1 MMRRVLLAILGAAI
15 AAAPA
20 RADRKVPFLPA
31 DKLPDNVKVHEDGDP
46 ADGVMLEI
54 TPGKAAT
61 TTIIEDA
68 DPKAP
73 SHLYMLKG
81 TIRYENVEPAG
92 YVEMWSHFPGGG
104 AYFTRTLADEI
115 GPMQK
120 LAGTHNWRDLA
131 LPFQSKPGMLPEKL
145 VVNVVLPGKG
155 KVFLTNLTLTKLEAP
170 EEQRSAGVPG
180 AWWSDRGAGWIGGL
194 GGAAVGI
201 MGAIVGTLCGVGV
214 GRQLCFGLA
223 VAAIAVCALC
233 LAAGIVAVTT
243 GQPYHVYY
251 PLFLLGIIGVTVFG
265 FNLPTIR
272 KRFDAIELRRMTALD
287 A

>member
-1 MMRRVLLAILGAAI
+1 MMKRVLLAILGAA
-15 AAAPA
+15 ALAAPA
-20 RADRKVPFLPA
+20 RADRKVPFVPA
-31 DKLPDNVKVHEDGDP
+31 DKLPDNVKVHKDGAP

-54 TPGKAAT
+54 TPGKTAET
-61 TTIIEDA
+61 KIIEDL

-73 SHLYMLKG
+73 SHLYVLKG
-81 TIRYENVEPAG
+81 KIKYEGVEPAG
-92 YVEMWSHFPGGG
+92 HVEMWNHFPGGG
-104 AYFTRTLADEI
+104 AYFTRTLGDEI

-120 LAGTHNWRDLA
+120 LSGTHNWRDVA

-155 KVFLTNLTLTKLEAP
+155 KVFLTGLTLTKLEVP
-170 EEQRSAGVPG
+170 EEQQSSAAPG
-180 AWWSDRGAGWIGGL
+180 AWWSESGAGWIGGL
-194 GGAAVGI
+194 GGAGLGI
-201 MGAIVGTLCGVGV
+201 LGAIVGTLCGVGV

-223 VAAIAVCALC
+223 IAAIALSALC
-233 LAAGIVAVTT
+233 LVAGIVAILT
-243 GQPYHVYY
+243 GQVYHVYY
-251 PLFLLGIIGVTVFG
+251 PLLLFGIIGVTVFG